1 MAQRELR
8 SNDVLLFIGETEGV
22 YDTVI
27 CLTSNSITRTT
38 SEITTSTKCG
48 PSTAPGAQTN
58 SISFEGNIMVDPD
71 SGSVSAVQLIN
82 WWTDQTVIFFKM
94 GVVDVNQQIG
104 DYTYYGSGFISS
116 LSETYALDAAA
127 TFSGTISPDG
137 LVSITT
143 ATS

>member
-8 SNDVLLFIGETEGV
+8 SNDVLLSIGTTEGV
-22 YDTVI
+22 YDAII

-48 PSTAPGAQTN
+48 PSTAPGAKTN

-71 SGSVSAVQLIN
+71 SGSVSAVDLIN
-82 WWTDQTVIFFKM
+82 YWTDDTTIYFKM
-94 GVVDVNQQIG
+94 GVAEPSIG
-104 DYTYYGSGFISS
+104 DFTYFGSGFISA
-116 LSETYALDAAA
+116 LSETYGLDAAA

>member
-8 SNDVLLFIGETEGV
+8 SNDVLLYIGETEGV

-27 CLTSNSITRTT
+27 CLTSNSIARTT
-38 SEITTSTKCG
+38 SEITTSSKCG
-48 PSTAPGAQTN
+48 TSAAPGAKTT

-71 SGSVSAVQLIN
+71 SGSVSAVALIN
-82 WWTDQTVIFFKM
+82 WYDQDSIIYFKM
-94 GVVDVNQQIG
+94 GVAEPSIG
-104 DYTYYGSGFISS
+104 DFTYFGSGFISA

-127 TFSGTISPDG
+127 TFSGTIAPDG
-137 LVSITT
+137 PVSITT